1 MMNNTYS
8 LLFPPTSRYYN
19 SETVTLETAGGKRI
33 VFLKRRFLPSPDQLA
48 TTHEHQVT
56 EGERL
61 DTITARYYNDP
72 LLFWRICD
80 ANTAMNPPEL
90 TSEVGRRLRIT
101 LPEGIP
107 EIPNVVR

>member
-1 MMNNTYS
+1 MTNNTYS
-8 LLFPPTSRYYN
+8 VLFPPTSRYYN
-19 SETVTLETAGGKRI
+19 SETTTIETGEGKQI
-33 VFLKRRFLPSPDQLA
+33 VFLKRRFLPSSDRLA
-48 TTHEHQVT
+48 TIHEHQVT

-61 DTITARYYNDP
+61 DTITALYFNDP

-80 ANTAMNPPEL
+80 ANTSMNPPEL
-90 TSEVGRRLRIT
+90 TAEIGRRLRIT

>member
-19 SETVTLETAGGKRI
+19 SETATIETPEGKRI
-33 VFLKRRFLPSPDQLA
+33 AYLKRRFLPSPDRLA
-48 TTHEHQVT
+48 TIQEHQVT

-61 DTITARYYNDP
+61 DTITALYYNDP

-90 TSEVGRRLRIT
+90 TARNGRRLRIT

-107 EIPNVVR
+107 EIPNVIR